1 MSFQGGC
8 PHVTY
13 MVETDRG
20 HLAPVCLSG
29 LSTAQLLPL
38 HHSLE
43 GGCRAYPVAEEG
55 LLPPLPRMEQLRT
68 HGFSHRA
75 VSLFSPYSP
84 LIHRHSLVSV
94 WIRGN
99 LFIIWCKA
107 LCCFLYSVAQIAV
120 VLTDGNLFIGSC
132 VPLMCPHHCV
142 CVCSVLFF
150 KRIFLF
156 LCYKILQAHF
166 LCILPLS

>member
-1 MSFQGGC
+1 
-8 PHVTY
+8 
-13 MVETDRG
+13 
-20 HLAPVCLSG
+20 
-29 LSTAQLLPL
+29 
-38 HHSLE
+38 
-43 GGCRAYPVAEEG
+43 
-55 LLPPLPRMEQLRT
+55 MEQLRT

-142 CVCSVLFF
+142 CVCSVLFLSVSF
-150 KRIFLF
+150 FSCAIRYSGPFSVYPAPVLKSRSLV
-156 LCYKILQAHF
+156 
-166 LCILPLS
+166 PLIRKWHKLSVWRLVWMLLLRCGYF